1 MPGKKYPL
9 HWEQIFLSA
18 QTRYN
23 TIRTS
28 FTKSR
33 YFYTKQAI
41 NVKGFL
47 FKAAFLTLLVT
58 APPLPSLSCFKT
70 KVKTYQLRRYSYTRM
85 QDLWLMHPRHVPLGL
100 IRHYCYMETCLC
112 KWKVNI
118 QHILS
123 THSSTWMLST

>member
-58 APPLPSLSCFKT
+58 APPSLPSHASNK
-70 KVKTYQLRRYSYTRM
+70 S
-85 QDLWLMHPRHVPLGL
+85 
-100 IRHYCYMETCLC
+100 E
-112 KWKVNI
+112 N
-118 QHILS
+118 LS
-123 THSSTWMLST
+123 TSTLQLYENARPVAYASQACTAGTNKALLLHGNLPL